1 MAYYLVRFFSG
12 SGDRPPEQLIREVV
26 DRELRPKLQQSG
38 GLTRYITFIADDGRV
53 GSASVYENKAD
64 AQKGLQIAREWTG
77 ATKAMQGYQLSQ
89 TLEGEIIHTFDGN
102 LDAQPAYGA
111 GRLWQTQTKGEGLVQ
126 MIERSGVPALLQQ
139 VKGWRRTVLVQ
150 LQDGRI
156 GTFSAFA
163 SAESRDQYGAT
174 VRKALGE
181 QTEIRNVLQGP
192 PEEISV
198 RIIIST
204 GS

>member
-1 MAYYLVRFFSG
+1 MAYYLVRFYSG
-12 SGDRPPEQLIREVV
+12 SGDRPPEQLLKEVV
-26 DRELRPKLQQSG
+26 DSELRPRLQQGG
-38 GLTRYITFIADDGRV
+38 GLTRYITFIAEDGRV
-53 GSASVYENKAD
+53 GSASVYENKAA
-64 AQKGLQIAREWTG
+64 AQKGLAIARDWVG
-77 ATKAMQGYQLSQ
+77 ATQAMQGYQLSQ
-89 TLEGEIIHTFDGN
+89 TLEGEIIRTFDGN

-111 GRLWQTQTKGEGLVQ
+111 GRLWQTQTKGEELVQ

-139 VKGWRRTVLVQ
+139 VRGWRRSILVQ

-156 GTFSAFA
+156 GTFSAFD

-181 QTEIRNVLQGP
+181 KTEIQNALQGS

-198 RIIIST
+198 RIVTSI
-204 GS
+204 GP

>member
-1 MAYYLVRFFSG
+1 MAYYLVRFYSG
-12 SGDRPPEQLIREVV
+12 SGDRPPEQLIRDVV
-26 DRELRPKLQQSG
+26 DSELRPRLQQGG
-38 GLTRYITFIADDGRV
+38 GLTRYITFVGDDGRV
-53 GSASVYENKAD
+53 GSASVYENKA
-64 AQKGLQIAREWTG
+64 AAEKGLQIAREWAG

-89 TLEGEIIHTFDGN
+89 TLEGEIIRTFDGN

-111 GRLWQTQTKGEGLVQ
+111 GRLWQTQTQGQELVQ

-156 GTFSAFA
+156 GTFSAFD
-163 SAESRDQYGAT
+163 SAQSRDQYGAT
-174 VRKALGE
+174 VKKALSE
-181 QTEIRNVLQGP
+181 QTEIRSAIQGS

-198 RIIIST
+198 RIVTST